1 MRIALVITSLGVAG
15 AERLVVDLADRF
27 ASLGHAVLLV
37 HLTGTAEVVP
47 RHPDVTVLG
56 MGMNRSPL
64 SLLIALRSVRR
75 SLKAFRPDLV
85 NSHLVHA
92 SLFARLLRLT
102 LPMPRLV
109 SSAHNMNEGG
119 GRMRMWAYRL
129 TDWLVDISTNV
140 SDEAVAAFVAQGAVK
155 PGRMVTMHN
164 GIDVAKFHFL
174 PKARVQERRALGCTD
189 RKLLLAVG
197 RLHALKDYPNLI
209 RAFAQVKGQV
219 PGVVLAIAGEGPLR
233 AELEALVRSL
243 GLVDDVRFLGVRH
256 DVPELMSA
264 CDVFVLS
271 SESEGFGL
279 VVAEAMACGR
289 VVVATDCGGVRE
301 VVGDAGLLVPPR
313 DPEQLAAAILH
324 ALALRPAVTA
334 VMAQQARQRI
344 ERLYSL
350 DTAAKKWLALYQ
362 SPSLPSA

>member
-37 HLTGTAEVVP
+37 HLTGHAEVVP
-47 RHPDVTVLG
+47 RHPGVTVLG
-56 MGMNRSPL
+56 IGMNRSPL
-64 SLLIALRSVRR
+64 SLLLALRSVRR

-140 SDEAVAAFVAQGAVK
+140 SDEAVAAFIARGAVR

-164 GIDVAKFHFL
+164 GIDVEKFRFL
-174 PKARVQERRALGCTD
+174 PAARDAERKALDCVD
-189 RKLLLAVG
+189 RMLLLAVG

-209 RAFAQVKGQV
+209 RAFAQVKAQV
-219 PGVVLAIAGEGPLR
+219 PGAALAIAGEGPLR
-233 AELEALVRSL
+233 AELEALVHSF
-243 GLVDDVRFLGVRH
+243 GLVDDVLFLGIRH

-313 DPEQLAAAILH
+313 DPAQLATAILR
-324 ALALRPAVTA
+324 ALALPPAATA
-334 VMAQQARQRI
+334 ALGQQARQRI
-344 ERLYSL
+344 EQLYSL
-350 DTAAKKWLALYQ
+350 DTAAMKWLALYQ
-362 SPSLPSA
+362 SPSPPSA